1 MEELLNK
8 LQPIFKAT
16 FKKENLVIT
25 DTTSA
30 EDIDTWDSL
39 SHVLLLNEIEKS
51 FNIEFELDELISFKT
66 VGDIVKSIAA
76 KNGN

>member
-8 LQPIFKAT
+8 LQPIFRAT
-16 FKKENLVIT
+16 FRKEKLVLNNS
-25 DTTSA
+25 TSA

-39 SHVLLLNEIEKS
+39 SHVLLLNEIETA
-51 FNIEFELDELISFKT
+51 FNIEFDLDELISFRT
-66 VGDIVKSIAA
+66 VEDIIKSIAS